1 MKKILFVLTAL
12 FVCGLAVMSCASDK
26 KSKKNPL
33 NSITVE
39 VTPSFLGEII
49 ASSPTRTLTAVV
61 RNNGAVVT
69 NAPVNWVVNPS
80 TGLGTCSPNPASQ
93 TVFTANMSASG
104 QGTIVAS
111 YNGVNS
117 APVQFSIN
125 EAPIVI
131 DSVMITPSS
140 PQSITSTDTI
150 TFTASVMSATNTYTG
165 SAYQINWTATG
176 GSISPNPSDSGAAV
190 TFTPSISSGTAT
202 VKASYGTVDS
212 SVVNIVVGSTEP
224 PITERKVLVENGAF
238 AVGSNLND
246 MWWWRNQGQTYLG
259 IGIVSDVGY
268 DNRTRNLYRYDF
280 KNLPN
285 NWDGLQ
291 FAGTH
296 TNYSDYNKL
305 VFYAKG
311 VSSSDTKF
319 VARFVNT
326 DGAHNEGIFTINNMT
341 WTKCEIPLSINRTS
355 VATPFVAVFVQ
366 NPSGEDNP
374 NIAITPPSQVMI
386 DYVYLEK

>member
-117 APVQFSIN
+117 APVQFSIK
-125 EAPIVI
+125 EAPLVI
-131 DSVMITPSS
+131 DSIAITPDTLQNISS
-140 PQSITSTDTI
+140 DQALV
-150 TFTASVMSATNTYTG
+150 FTATAKSGTTTVTTVDL
-165 SAYQINWTATG
+165 NWTVTG
-176 GSISPNPSDSGAAV
+176 PGTISPNPCPSGSPVTFNPSGAGNA
-190 TFTPSISSGTAT
+190 S
-202 VKASYGTVDS
+202 VKASYGAIDS
-212 SVVNIVVGSTEP
+212 SVVNIVIASTEP
-224 PITERKVLVENGAF
+224 PVNRYLIYSDAGLGTGVCSVFGQYQSPNAGSSMSEITGGSPVDSAKAQKVVYTVYTGQLGTSWAGWYMLFGTSLLNPVPVDMSAYSKLTIWLKGEIGGEKVGIEVENSAGGKKREYYTLTSSWTKYELDISSIKSSPIK
-238 AVGSNLND
+238 VPLN
-246 MWWWRNQGQTYLG
+246 
-259 IGIVSDVGY
+259 IV
-268 DNRTRNLYRYDF
+268 
-280 KNLPN
+280 
-285 NWDGLQ
+285 
-291 FAGTH
+291 FAGDNGCEPCTI
-296 TNYSDYNKL
+296 YFD
-305 VFYAKG
+305 F
-311 VSSSDTKF
+311 VSF
-319 VARFVNT
+319 
-326 DGAHNEGIFTINNMT
+326 E
-341 WTKCEIPLSINRTS
+341 
-355 VATPFVAVFVQ
+355 
-366 NPSGEDNP
+366 
-374 NIAITPPSQVMI
+374 
-386 DYVYLEK
+386 